1 MFFVPD
7 PVSGEVNYEKV
18 KRMTVSFFA
27 HAFLVLVSLA
37 CIFPLWWAF
46 ASSLKT
52 QETVFNDLS
61 LFPAN
66 PHWENYF
73 YAWTKANF
81 SLYFLN
87 SLFYTVTVVVGV
99 ILIASMAAY
108 AFSRLEFKGKNFLF
122 LILISTMM
130 IPIPGSFIALYVLL
144 NKLHLVNTRLG
155 YILPQINGGLALGIF
170 LLKTFFD
177 DLPKELEDSARID
190 GCGRF
195 RVYWHIAL
203 PLARPAIAVL
213 AIFNI
218 LAVWNEYLLA
228 MLVLSGKEL
237 MPLQRGLMVFQGAH
251 ITQYPL
257 LMAGIVITVLPVLV
271 VYLSLQK
278 HIIKGITAGAVKG

>member
-1 MFFVPD
+1 MSVFNPA
-7 PVSGEVNYEKV
+7 SGEVNYERV
-18 KRMTVSFFA
+18 KKMTVSFFS
-27 HAFLVLVSLA
+27 HCFLISVSATCL
-37 CIFPLWWAF
+37 FPLWWAF

-52 QETVFNDLS
+52 QQTVFNDLS
-61 LFPAN
+61 LFPKV
-66 PHWENYF
+66 PQWENYLF
-73 YAWTKANF
+73 AWTKANF

-87 SLFYTVTVVVGV
+87 SLIYTVTVVIGV
-99 ILIASMAAY
+99 IVIASMAAY
-108 AFSRLEFKGKNFLF
+108 AFSRLEFPGKNALF

-144 NKLHLVNTRLG
+144 NKLHLVDTRLG

-203 PLARPAIAVL
+203 PLARPALAVL

-228 MLVLSGKEL
+228 MLVLSRKEL

-257 LMAGIVITVLPVLV
+257 LMAGIVITILPVLV
-271 VYLSLQK
+271 VYLLLQK